1 VQLRFF
7 LSAWWIA
14 FEVVARLVGPV
25 EGPNSCP
32 KAGSATSVVAEIR
45 QERVILSRA
54 PRYDPGR
61 PGSSRKVKD
70 KQALGRI
77 LGVAAGIAVATALHY
92 LTSPSLILW
101 HQLFQRLYYLPIIYA
116 AIFFGW
122 RGGLLASLV
131 SALCYIPHIL
141 MAWHHMPEYALNQY
155 AEIIVFFLVGSVT
168 GVLADRGRRQRAEL
182 QLASEKLA
190 KVNRELQD
198 SFEQIKRA
206 DRLSAIG
213 QLSASLAHEIRNPLA
228 SIDGAANLIESPQ
241 TSDEMRK
248 GSLAIIH
255 KEIQRLNRLLTNLL
269 DFARPKKPEFQPVD
283 PSRLIDSI
291 ISLAGHS
298 AEQKGIILRKEVP
311 ASVPPFECDPEQM
324 KQVILNLAINAIQ
337 AMTAPG
343 EVLLSARPSN
353 SSVMISVRDEGPGVD
368 DEKLD
373 KIFNP
378 FFTTKEAG
386 TGLGLSVVHQIITQ
400 HGGVVN
406 AERNPDG
413 GMTFSL
419 VIPQQQRRKR

>member
-1 VQLRFF
+1 
-7 LSAWWIA
+7 
-14 FEVVARLVGPV
+14 
-25 EGPNSCP
+25 
-32 KAGSATSVVAEIR
+32 
-45 QERVILSRA
+45 
-54 PRYDPGR
+54 
-61 PGSSRKVKD
+61 VKD

-116 AIFFGW
+116 AISFGW
-122 RGGLLASLV
+122 RGGLVASAV

-182 QLASEKLA
+182 ELASEKLA

-269 DFARPKKPEFQPVD
+269 DFARPRKPEFQPVD
-283 PSRLIDSI
+283 PSRLIDAI
-291 ISLAGHS
+291 VSLAGHS
-298 AEQKGIILRKEVP
+298 AEQKGITLRKEVP
-311 ASVPPFECDPEQM
+311 ASVPAFECDPEQM

-353 SSVMISVRDEGPGVD
+353 LSVMISVRDQGPGVA
-368 DEKLD
+368 EENLD
-373 KIFNP
+373 RIFNP

-419 VIPQQQRRKR
+419 EIPQQQRRNR